1 MSEEQK
7 RDLIEIQ
14 KKLED
19 KRKSPLQKY
28 RQLVV
33 GHKGFWFLLKYELIL
48 LICSGMPGALGLW
61 LRSKLYPSLMG
72 KVGKNVIFGE
82 NIVLR
87 HPRKVF
93 IGDNVTIDSNCV
105 LDAKGEDNEGIFIGN
120 GVFVGRNSILS
131 CKNGSIYLKDHVNIG
146 FNCEI
151 MSASSVTIG
160 EKTLIAAY
168 TYIIGGGHE
177 YSLIDK
183 AVLDQ
188 GRTSRGVE
196 LGNSVWLGAG
206 VKVLDGV
213 KIGHNTIIGAGAVV
227 TKDIPENSIAVGNP
241 AQVKKKRE

>member
-1 MSEEQK
+1 MAK

-19 KRKSPLQKY
+19 KSKSRLQKY

-33 GHKGFWFLLKYELIL
+33 GHKGLWFLFKYELIL
-48 LICSGMPGALGLW
+48 LLCNWLPGALGLW
-61 LRSKLYPSLMG
+61 LRGLLYPRLLG
-72 KVGKNVIFGE
+72 KVGKNVSFGP

-93 IGDNVTIDSNCV
+93 IGNNVTIDSNCV
-105 LDAKGEDNEGIFIGN
+105 LDAKGDDNEGIFISN
-120 GVFVGRNSILS
+120 GVFIGRNSILS
-131 CKNGSIYLKDHVNIG
+131 CKNGNIYLKEYVNIG

-151 MSASSVTIG
+151 MSASSVTVG

-168 TYIIGGGHE
+168 SYIIGGDHE
-177 YSLIDK
+177 YSIIDK

-188 GRTSRGVE
+188 ERTSKGVE
-196 LGNSVWLGAG
+196 LGDAVWLGAG

-213 KIGHNTIIGAGAVV
+213 KIGRNSIIGAGAVV

-241 AQVKKKRE
+241 AQIKKKR

>member
-1 MSEEQK
+1 MAK

-19 KRKSPLQKY
+19 KTKSRLQKY

-48 LICSGMPGALGLW
+48 LLCSWLPGALGLW
-61 LRSKLYPSLMG
+61 LRGLLYPRLLG
-72 KVGKNVIFGE
+72 KVGKNVVFGI

-93 IGDNVTIDSNCV
+93 IGNNVTIDSNCV
-105 LDAKGEDNEGIFIGN
+105 LDAKGDDNDGIFIGD
-120 GVFVGRNSILS
+120 GVFIGRNSILS

-151 MSASSVTIG
+151 MSASSVTVG
-160 EKTLIAAY
+160 KKTLIAAY
-168 TYIIGGGHE
+168 SYIIGGDHE
-177 YSLIDK
+177 FSLPDK

-188 GRTSRGVE
+188 GRTSKGIE
-196 LGNSVWLGAG
+196 LGEAVWLGAG

-213 KIGHNTIIGAGAVV
+213 KIGRNTIIGAGAVV
-227 TKDIPENSIAVGNP
+227 TKDIPENSTAVGNP
-241 AQVKKKRE
+241 AQVKKKR

>member
-1 MSEEQK
+1 MSEFQD

-19 KRKSPLQKY
+19 KSKSKMQKY
-28 RQLVV
+28 RQLVI
-33 GHKGFWFLLKYELIL
+33 GEKGFWFLLKFELIL
-48 LICSGMPGALGLW
+48 LLCNRLPGALGLW
-61 LRSKLYPSLMG
+61 LRSKLYPRILG

-93 IGDNVTIDSNCV
+93 IGDDVTVDSNCV
-105 LDAKGEDNEGIFIGN
+105 LDAKGDNNEGIFIGN
-120 GVFVGRNSILS
+120 GVFIGRNSILS
-131 CKNGSIYLKDHVNIG
+131 CKNGSIYLKDYVNIG

-188 GRTSRGVE
+188 GRTSKGVE

-213 KIGHNTIIGAGAVV
+213 KIGRNSIIGAGAVV